1 MPMRTRDG
9 VGNLAADFI
18 GDRVA
23 ETPAEYVI
31 ARPTVYLDTTIP
43 SFLTAWPSRDIERAR
58 MQNVTREW
66 WELHSWQFDVRVSE
80 WVYLEARA
88 GDAVAAQERIKAL
101 DELRRVERHS
111 GAEELANKLMKECG
125 LPENANT
132 DAQHVALAAIHALK
146 FLLTWNYRHMA
157 NDVLRPYMMYICR
170 REGYTC
176 PRIVTPDE
184 IMRLRTHV

>member
-1 MPMRTRDG
+1 
-9 VGNLAADFI
+9 
-18 GDRVA
+18 
-23 ETPAEYVI
+23 
-31 ARPTVYLDTTIP
+31 
-43 SFLTAWPSRDIERAR
+43 
-58 MQNVTREW
+58 MQRITQEW
-66 WELHSWQFDVRVSE
+66 WELQSWQFDVRVSA

-88 GDAVAAQERIKAL
+88 GDAVAAQERITVL

-111 GAEELANKLMKECG
+111 SAEELANKLMRECG

-157 NDVLRPYMMYICR
+157 NDVLRPHMMHICR

-184 IMRLRTHV
+184 IIRLRTHV

>member
-1 MPMRTRDG
+1 MRTRDG
-9 VGNLAADFI
+9 VGKLAADFI

-43 SFLTAWPSRDIERAR
+43 SYLTCSPSRNAERAR
-58 MQNVTREW
+58 RERATHEW
-66 WELHSWQFDVRVSE
+66 WNLYRWQFDVCVSY
-80 WVYLEARA
+80 WVYREARA
-88 GDAVAAQERIKAL
+88 GNAAAARLRINFL
-101 DELRRVERHS
+101 GGLRKVERQS
-111 GAEELANKLMKECG
+111 RAEELAKKLMKECG
-125 LPENANT
+125 LPESANT
-132 DAQHVALAAIHALK
+132 DARHIALAAVHTLK

-157 NDVLRPYMMYICR
+157 NDSLRPKMMHICI

-184 IMRLRTHV
+184 ILRMRTHV